1 MFHNFALRR
10 ACGPTALG
18 LHTALGLAGAV
29 LFCSPLAAQGRVEA
43 KYEVTLGGIT
53 IGKGNWVV
61 NIGDDEFS
69 SAVVGGTSGIMK
81 AIGSGNGNATAQG
94 RVVGGQ
100 LNPVNYQTSINYGTK
115 NETIRIALAN
125 GNVKDSSIEPPSPF
139 SPERVLVTEAHRR
152 GVFDPLTGSLL
163 RVAGNGDPVSP
174 DACRNTTSVF
184 DGRMRYD
191 LRLEFKRM
199 EVMKFAK
206 GYQGPVVVCAVYFT
220 PLSGYIPGRY
230 AIKYLAEQR
239 DMEIAFA
246 PIAGTRVLAPV
257 RMKIPTPIG
266 TGMVE
271 ATEFTTATIARAS
284 KTN

>member
-1 MFHNFALRR
+1 MFRHFSLRR
-10 ACGPTALG
+10 AFNLAALG
-18 LHTALGLAGAV
+18 LVAAV
-29 LFCSPLAAQGRVEA
+29 LFCDPLAAQGRVDA

-61 NIGDDEFS
+61 TIGEDEFS
-69 SAVVGGTSGIMK
+69 SAVIGGTSGIMK
-81 AIGSGNGNATAQG
+81 AIGNGSGNAVVQG
-94 RVVGGQ
+94 RVTSGQ
-100 LNPVNYQTSINYGTK
+100 LNPVKYQTSINYGTK
-115 NETIRIALAN
+115 TETIRIALAN
-125 GNVKDSSIEPPSPF
+125 GNVKDFSIEPVPPVN
-139 SPERVLVTEAHRR
+139 PDRVVVTDAHRR
-152 GVFDPLTGSLL
+152 GVLDPLTGSLL
-163 RVAGNGDPVSP
+163 RVSGNGDPVGP
-174 DACRNTTSVF
+174 DACRNTAAVF

-199 EVMKFAK
+199 ETMSFPK
-206 GYQGPVVVCAVYFT
+206 GYQGPVVVCGVYFT
-220 PLSGYIPGRY
+220 PLSGYLPGRY

-266 TGMVE
+266 TGVVE
-271 ATEFTTATIARAS
+271 ATEFTTATVARTA

>member
-1 MFHNFALRR
+1 MFRTFALRR
-10 ACGPTALG
+10 AFG
-18 LHTALGLAGAV
+18 LAALGLAAAV
-29 LFCSPLAAQGRVEA
+29 LFCDPLAAQGRVEA

-61 NIGDDEFS
+61 TIGDDEFS
-69 SAVVGGTSGIMK
+69 SVVVGGTSGIMK
-81 AIGSGNGNATAQG
+81 AIGNGSGNATVQG
-94 RVVGGQ
+94 RVAAGQ
-100 LNPVNYQTSINYGTK
+100 LNPVIYQTSINYGPK

-125 GNVKDSSIEPPSPF
+125 GNIKDSSIEPPPPF
-139 SPERVLVTEAHRR
+139 NPERVLVTEAHRH
-152 GVFDPLTGSLL
+152 GVLDPLTGSLL
-163 RVAGNGDPVSP
+163 RVSGNGDPVSP
-174 DACRNTTSVF
+174 EACRNTASVF

-191 LRLEFKRM
+191 LRLEYKRM
-199 EVMKFAK
+199 EMMKFAN
-206 GYQGPVVVCAVYFT
+206 GYQGPVVVCGVYFT

-266 TGMVE
+266 TGIVE
-271 ATEFTTATIARAS
+271 ASEFTTATIARTA